1 MDEITWL
8 KIAAAN
14 LPALLGIL
22 AMLVKH
28 WTQAKTIRKIYVQ
41 INGRM
46 SELIEREKQLAYRK
60 GLEDAQKNY
69 RSSDDA

>member
-1 MDEITWL
+1 
-8 KIAAAN
+8 
-14 LPALLGIL
+14 
-22 AMLVKH
+22 MLVKH

-60 GLEDAQKNY
+60 GLEDAKKNS
-69 RSSDDA
+69 RIGDDA